1 MANDLITKRSRLR
14 AVAPKGFQ
22 GEHELDPSGICGA
35 ALEKGISVCN
45 SKLEFLDALPPEQ
58 IDENSLYKVANA
70 LSGLTRAN
78 IEARRFEMERAG
90 AIKIAFELL
99 KTELRNHMKSNP
111 ELCEQ
116 LLAEAYTVSA
126 KLEEE

>member
-22 GEHELDPSGICGA
+22 GEHELDPSGIGES
-35 ALEKGISVCN
+35 ALKKGISVCN
-45 SKLEFLDALPPEQ
+45 SKLKFLDGLSPEQ

-70 LSGLTRAN
+70 LSGLTRAT
-78 IEARRFEMERAG
+78 IESRRFEMERAG

-116 LLAEAYTVSA
+116 LLAEAHTVSV

>member
-22 GEHELDPSGICGA
+22 GEHELDPSGIGES

-45 SKLEFLDALPPEQ
+45 SKLNFLDGLPPEQ
-58 IDENSLYKVANA
+58 VDENSLYKVANA
-70 LSGLTRAN
+70 LSGLTRAA
-78 IEARRFEMERAG
+78 IESRRFEMERAG

-99 KTELRNHMKSNP
+99 KCELRNHMKSKP

-116 LLAEAYTVSA
+116 LLAEAHTVSV
-126 KLEEE
+126 KLEEG

>member
-1 MANDLITKRSRLR
+1 MGELQTKRGRLR
-14 AVAPKGFQ
+14 AVAPKGLQ
-22 GEHELDPSGICGA
+22 GEHELDPSGIGES

-45 SKLEFLDALPPEQ
+45 SKLSFLNGLPPEQ
-58 IDENSLYKVANA
+58 IDENSLYKISNA
-70 LSGLTRAN
+70 LSGLIRAT

-111 ELCEQ
+111 ELCSQ
-116 LLAEAYTVSA
+116 LLAEANTVA
-126 KLEEE
+126 VKLEQG

>member
-1 MANDLITKRSRLR
+1 MSGELVSKRARLR
-14 AVAPKGFQ
+14 AVVPKGFK
-22 GEHELDPSGICGA
+22 GEHELDPSGIGES

-45 SKLEFLDALPPEQ
+45 SKLSFLNGLPPEQ
-58 IDENSLYKVANA
+58 IDENSLYKISNA
-70 LSGLTRAN
+70 LSGLIRAS

-111 ELCEQ
+111 ELCQELLVEANSVAQRLEQ
-116 LLAEAYTVSA
+116 G
-126 KLEEE
+126 